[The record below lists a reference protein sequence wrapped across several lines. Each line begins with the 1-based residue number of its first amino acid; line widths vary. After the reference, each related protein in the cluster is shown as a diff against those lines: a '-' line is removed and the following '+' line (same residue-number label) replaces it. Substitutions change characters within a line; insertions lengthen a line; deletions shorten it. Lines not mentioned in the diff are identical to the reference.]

1 MYDSYIHTAH
11 IRLHTSVSI
20 RSTVQY
26 VYTYSDTTTKTT
38 ILNDAY
44 IRQYNTEK
52 RTVRTAKCTKIKW
65 WSESNAISGGKIM
78 IKVEADVFEY
88 FFLNHRSR
96 DSFSC
101 VLDVEINR
109 VRSVGWLFS
118 CKHKLINFALFPPK
132 FVVQIQRYIRIFL
145 IGWTKSKKIWNLNL
159 LKWKKMQRFHLW
171 KILLFHLKEFK
182 IIAMENVFHV
192 FG

>member
-88 FFLNHRSR
+88 YFFWIIDQGIHSVVCWMLRSIECGR
-96 DSFSC
+96 
-101 VLDVEINR
+101 L
-109 VRSVGWLFS
+109 VGCLAVNTNW
-118 CKHKLINFALFPPK
+118 
-132 FVVQIQRYIRIFL
+132 
-145 IGWTKSKKIWNLNL
+145 
-159 LKWKKMQRFHLW
+159 
-171 KILLFHLKEFK
+171 
-182 IIAMENVFHV
+182 
-192 FG
+192 